1 METNFKKKVPKA
13 LASRLDIVQ
22 ILTFRNGRAKISPV
36 VENPLTLIHT
46 IE

>member
-1 METNFKKKVPKA
+1 METNIKKKAPKA
-13 LASRLDIVQ
+13 LALDIVQ

-36 VENPLTLIHT
+36 VENSLTLIHT